1 MEIHIR
7 HAVEFEKVKDWKDA
21 ISLTRKRMSIQQ
33 LLDSRDSD
41 TMLVNQ
47 LTQYIAAFEQAL
59 ALVVRERHLPLQSIP
74 LFAWNING
82 ETFNSACWKTDAV
95 LARLALAECL
105 LTVGTTQL
113 PNYKLASTTFATSIK
128 QHQEIIQHLGTWN
141 WKYLE
146 QNYFFLQPEWH
157 TASICHLE
165 CLRHLAMV
173 AVGIEKQL
181 PNSTL
186 YTVAQRAVTSATRS
200 IAAWPDAR
208 QNILPLCE
216 TLRYYFSSN
225 VLWEQEQYGASIY
238 TMQQWLSNKT
248 DTSAFDSIDTELD
261 KIDFLL
267 AERQRLNNGAYFDT
281 VAEQLPLP
289 SPIELLSS

>member
-128 QHQEIIQHLGTWN
+128 QHQEIIQHLAHGTGNIWN
-141 WKYLE
+141 RTISFYN
-146 QNYFFLQPEWH
+146 QNG
-157 TASICHLE
+157 T
-165 CLRHLAMV
+165 
-173 AVGIEKQL
+173 
-181 PNSTL
+181 
-186 YTVAQRAVTSATRS
+186 QRASV
-200 IAAWPDAR
+200 IW
-208 QNILPLCE
+208 
-216 TLRYYFSSN
+216 N
-225 VLWEQEQYGASIY
+225 V
-238 TMQQWLSNKT
+238 
-248 DTSAFDSIDTELD
+248 
-261 KIDFLL
+261 
-267 AERQRLNNGAYFDT
+267 FDT
-281 VAEQLPLP
+281 WPWLLLGLKNNCQTQLSIPLHNEQ
-289 SPIELLSS
+289 